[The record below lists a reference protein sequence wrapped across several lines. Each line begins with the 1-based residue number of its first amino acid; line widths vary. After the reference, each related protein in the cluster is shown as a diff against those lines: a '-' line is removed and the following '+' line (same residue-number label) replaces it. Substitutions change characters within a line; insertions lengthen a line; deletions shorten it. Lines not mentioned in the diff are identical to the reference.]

1 MNAEIISIGT
11 ELLLGNIVNTNTRDL
26 SLMLA
31 DLGINVFWHST
42 VGDNPARL
50 RDALETAK
58 SRADLIITTGGLGPT
73 CDDLTKETLAQA
85 FGRKIVPFE
94 QEIEKLKA
102 KMGNRM
108 TPNNLKQA
116 HLPEGCTVLDND
128 WGTAPGCAFESDG
141 CTVIMLPGPPREC
154 RPMFYER
161 AIPYLRE
168 KFGGVIHSNFIKFY
182 GIGESAMEDKLRFL
196 MDSHNPTV
204 APYAK
209 EGECEVRVTA
219 KADTEQE
226 AEALCAPVVEQIREI
241 LGEYI
246 YGIDVSSLEEVVV
259 RELTE
264 KHLTVAAAESCTGGL
279 MLKRLTDIAGAS
291 ACVSGGFV
299 TYTNEMKI
307 NLLGV
312 KADTLA
318 QHGAV
323 SAETALEMARGARDR
338 SGADIG
344 VGITGIAGPGGGTEE
359 KPVGT
364 VYVAVVYG
372 EREDVQLAPVRRKWS
387 DRGYTRHTSAS
398 FALSRVLKMIK

>member
-1 MNAEIISIGT
+1 M
-11 ELLLGNIVNTNTRDL
+11 
-26 SLMLA
+26 
-31 DLGINVFWHST
+31 
-42 VGDNPARL
+42 AR
-50 RDALETAK
+50 
-58 SRADLIITTGGLGPT
+58 
-73 CDDLTKETLAQA
+73 
-85 FGRKIVPFE
+85 
-94 QEIEKLKA
+94 
-102 KMGNRM
+102 
-108 TPNNLKQA
+108 
-116 HLPEGCTVLDND
+116 
-128 WGTAPGCAFESDG
+128 
-141 CTVIMLPGPPREC
+141 
-154 RPMFYER
+154 
-161 AIPYLRE
+161 
-168 KFGGVIHSNFIKFY
+168 
-182 GIGESAMEDKLRFL
+182 
-196 MDSHNPTV
+196 
-204 APYAK
+204 
-209 EGECEVRVTA
+209 
-219 KADTEQE
+219 
-226 AEALCAPVVEQIREI
+226 

-299 TYTNEMKI
+299 TYTNEMKM

-323 SAETALEMARGARDR
+323 SAETALEMARGARR
-338 SGADIG
+338 VSGADIG

-387 DRGYTRHTSAS
+387 DRSYTRHTSAS